1 MGHLRG
7 GAPAGHSPASAT
19 PERPTDTSMS
29 CQDRR
34 GRDLKHP
41 LISRDSKG
49 LGERPRLLQ
58 HLCKAIDEGP
68 EPVLGHVGDQLV
80 ERGALA
86 EQGMGAGLDG
96 VGLEVAVQV
105 LVGHIYPGM
114 IHIADLEFSD
124 PYSPIPEEQRQYR
137 YTEYRGLGLL
147 GTFVDHVV
155 SLARELG
162 VHEVTLTAATA
173 DHVPLF
179 ERHDFVIANSPRAKI
194 AEKAG

>member
-1 MGHLRG
+1 MFEMGMTTWDTVITRRLHDV
-7 GAPAGHSPASAT
+7 SPKAVSTYVDA
-19 PERPTDTSMS
+19 D
-29 CQDRR
+29 D
-34 GRDLKHP
+34 
-41 LISRDSKG
+41 
-49 LGERPRLLQ
+49 PRVVQ
-58 HLCKAIDEGP
+58 AIQR
-68 EPVLGHVGDQLV
+68 VLGRKIINDIYYGKATLAV
-80 ERGALA
+80 EGEHRTVA
-86 EQGMGAGLDG
+86 E
-96 VGLEVAVQV
+96 V

-194 AEKAG
+194 AEKAGIAVPMIRTV